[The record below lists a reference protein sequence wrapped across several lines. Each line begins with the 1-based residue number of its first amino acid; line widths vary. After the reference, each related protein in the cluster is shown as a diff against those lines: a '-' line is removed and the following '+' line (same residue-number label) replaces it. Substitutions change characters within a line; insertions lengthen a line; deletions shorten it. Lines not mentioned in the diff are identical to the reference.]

1 MSTSCVTLA
10 EVLWAKGSPLEEEEI
25 WALLYLSTVQLLE
38 DLHKDPAICVICP
51 WSVLLSAE
59 GNLFFQNN
67 ASQTEAAPFSPP
79 ELLHH
84 PSKNQHFGL
93 TKMLVYSLG
102 MTLYW
107 SADYQVPPNQSLQ
120 LSDQLH
126 TLLLTMCE
134 DLPHRRLSPE
144 SILEACE
151 AHQKES
157 ASLPAKFYIKRMVQF
172 AVGSVSETEQV
183 VTEDSTA
190 SQLNRSHVI
199 RKRLHEK
206 ILDTSTLASQMNFHQ
221 DKGPRLM
228 NYSQSTED
236 YRQLSVDYSDS
247 NSISESTSLILSNRG
262 HRRGKVP
269 ETHRSCDTTLSGSR
283 TESSYKLFI
292 NRSVSAVEEI
302 PGGTQ
307 KNSRQNLLSLGST
320 FSVST
325 KDYSAAA
332 ASQKCLF
339 HRKEKFSG
347 PEFVILSSEPPVTL
361 QLPGSIVTK
370 KGKSYLSQRD
380 LNVILLNG
388 QCLEV
393 QCDIKTKARDVF
405 NTVVAYANLVEHFY
419 FGLAYLK
426 GKEFFFLD
434 EETKLYKVAPD
445 GWNDQPKKK
454 MSIINFTLFLRI
466 KFFVNH
472 FNVIQ
477 HGLTRH
483 QFYLQLRKDILEE
496 RLYCSDETA
505 LKLGALALQAELG
518 NYASEMHGKSYFRVE
533 DYVPA
538 SRIEKMTLAYVQREL
553 AKLHR
558 MNRSLFEDEAE
569 LEFLKVTQQLPEYGV
584 LFYRVSQEKKGTEG
598 DIILGICAKGIIV
611 YENKNHTRIAS
622 LRFQWRETERISAH
636 RKKFMIE
643 SSFSGKKHTFITD
656 TAKTCKYLL
665 DLCSAQHKFNAQM
678 NSRQLRQTSS
688 EDSKF
693 VEIDKSNSAYA
704 AQREHLALIQRLSR
718 SENVL
723 YGANLENLSAGMM
736 SKSCDN
742 LSVETNNRTRHKS
755 NLGRSVSGLSQSEMH
770 INLNGKQRSYDFLSI
785 HSTQNTISAPGS
797 PAFQKEVSLSGL
809 EREIICVSLRRDPK
823 NGFGFV
829 IIGGENVGKLDL
841 GIFIASIIP
850 GGPADRAG
858 NIKPGGR
865 LISVNNISL
874 EGVSFN
880 TAVKIIQNSPDE
892 VELIISQ
899 PKDMYEEG
907 LNEEKNLSRG
917 NSTSGSEISCVDSGR
932 KKIQDCHTALPK
944 EQDTNTDELEK
955 THSWNLASKLG
966 PRIPVP
972 SADSL
977 DVEAADPSHLPS
989 PSETNSKEVYTV
1001 ELVKEDGTFGISVT
1015 GGINTSVRHGGIY
1028 VKSIIPRGPA
1038 DKDGQIRIGDRL
1050 LEVDGIS
1057 LCGITH
1063 KQAVEHLKKSGQIA
1077 KLVLERGNYQL
1088 AEPCLTAN
1096 DRKED
1101 QCAVVSVATSLTDGT
1116 KDCCFLTDDNTFEV
1130 KLTKNSGGL
1139 GFSVLQ
1145 TEGDAC
1151 EHLGGAIVRIKRL
1164 FPGQPAE
1171 ESGEIEVG
1179 DVILAV
1185 NGKPLKGLLY
1195 QDVLHLLRGAPRE
1208 VTLLLCRPPKG
1219 VLPEIELIA
1228 LTPAPSPVKDFVAEM
1243 PGSTGAGNSMDQ
1255 STSDGGSTSP
1265 DLEDCLDSPVGEDFS
1280 EPPEDDSSAYE
1291 EQEAE
1296 FQEKPIQ
1303 KLPTSRES
1311 FYKHLWKI
1319 HQEASSS
1326 EVFHS
1331 LEEEVKQNCYSP
1343 CEFGQAKS
1351 HVFNKSHDDLLNTK
1365 CMPETLSLPPIDEEY
1380 LTVSSM
1386 SVTSLPR
1393 GGSSKT
1399 VSAITATPQ
1408 PLVCGPSSS
1417 SLPAGEIHDS
1427 DNEWEDL
1434 EEPGEEKEENE
1445 DGIQE
1450 MEIFV
1455 TLTKSE
1461 NNGYGF
1467 SVVLN
1472 KMDTCLYVDEIL
1484 NDPALSDGRLRR
1496 GDRIIMVNGID
1507 VTSLPCKEV
1516 LTLLQSS
1523 PPDLHLVV
1531 GRADSDP
1538 RPSIGPDE
1546 IPEITLTKGADGQ
1559 LGPSSAVV
1567 GLLSQWHH
1575 EDCKAFKCAGL
1586 KLTGGAGSKLQGIYV
1601 LEIVPGSPASV
1612 EGSLQPRDQIVYIS
1626 GLCTEGISLDD
1637 AVRVCEAATQN
1648 VRIKATRN
1656 GNPVVPIEQDN
1667 RPPAETEK
1675 ANISLSNENLN
1686 SQDQHLLHQHEKHL
1700 EETNCDA
1707 QQNTPDSPECKDFI
1721 IKIELEKAE
1730 NGSLGFALV
1739 GGKNGRAILI
1749 KAISPDSSADLDGR
1763 LQVGDILLKVNETFV
1778 SGLPR
1783 QTVTDLLRRA
1793 QGTVQLTVCR
1803 SVALHWAYS
1812 GNQSNTASTPNTK
1825 AEPASGGKSLQAQPV
1840 FSFKEEDSN
1849 RMCNKDAER
1858 TDKSPLQGQLA
1869 RQDYQDLISN
1879 ISDRSQ
1885 KCAECESC
1893 RRENQQSES
1902 GSWNNEDD
1910 VMPHRIPV
1918 LPRNRTFA
1926 SGDELTQLINLKPSQ
1941 SGVDPRTGITGLIQ
1955 GLQLRIEN
1963 QEVLK
1968 EFMALEHVKPIDDCR
1983 TGKAPEN
1990 QNKNRYRDILPY
2002 DKTRVPL
2009 GEENG
2014 YINASY
2020 IRMNVGEEEHF
2031 YIITQGP
2038 LPSTMADFWQMV
2050 WESESDVI
2058 AMMTKEVELGQVK
2071 CHRYWPESPY
2081 DSKDLANFYLRLHN
2095 YQILEYFIIR
2105 KIEIINKQTEE
2116 KRIVSHLQF
2125 TTWPEHNTSKLAE
2138 QLVKFICYMRKAHR
2152 TGPIIA
2158 HCSTGIGRSG
2168 VLLCVEILLSHI
2180 EKDLCFNIKQIVRDL
2195 RDQRFGMIQTKD
2207 EYLFCYE
2214 VVLEV
2219 LQILRAMDSY

>member
-1 MSTSCVTLA
+1 MSSSCVTLA

-25 WALLYLSTVQLLE
+25 WALLYLSTMQLLE
-38 DLHKDPAICVICP
+38 DLHK
-51 WSVLLSAE
+51 
-59 GNLFFQNN
+59 
-67 ASQTEAAPFSPP
+67 
-79 ELLHH
+79 
-84 PSKNQHFGL
+84 
-93 TKMLVYSLG
+93 
-102 MTLYW
+102 
-107 SADYQVPPNQSLQ
+107 
-120 LSDQLH
+120 
-126 TLLLTMCE
+126 

-151 AHQKES
+151 AHQKEC
-157 ASLPAKFYIKRMVQF
+157 ASLPAKFYMKRMVQF

-183 VTEDSTA
+183 ATEESTA

-206 ILDTSTLASQMNFHQ
+206 IPDTSTLASQMNFHQ

-262 HRRGKVP
+262 QRRGRGP

-292 NRSVSAVEEI
+292 NRNI
-302 PGGTQ
+302 
-307 KNSRQNLLSLGST
+307 
-320 FSVST
+320 
-325 KDYSAAA
+325 
-332 ASQKCLF
+332 
-339 HRKEKFSG
+339 KELIADIALDFTFSG
-347 PEFVILSSEPPVTL
+347 PEFIILSSEPPVTL

-434 EETKLYKVAPD
+434 EDTKLYKVAPD

-678 NSRQLRQTSS
+678 NSRQLRQTLS

-704 AQREHLALIQRLSR
+704 AQHEHLALIQRLSR

-755 NLGRSVSGLSQSEMH
+755 NLGRSLSGLSQSGMH

-785 HSTQNTISAPGS
+785 HSTQNTTSAPGS
-797 PAFQKEVSLSGL
+797 PAIQKEVLLRGL
-809 EREIICVSLRRDPK
+809 EREIICVSLKRDPK

-880 TAVKIIQNSPDE
+880 TAVKIIQNSSDE

-917 NSTSGSEISCVDSGR
+917 NSTSGSEISCVDGGR
-932 KKIQDCHTALPK
+932 KKIQDCHTAVPK
-944 EQDTNTDELEK
+944 EQDTNIDELEK
-955 THSWNLASKLG
+955 TLSWNLASKLG

-977 DVEAADPSHLPS
+977 DIEAADSSHLPS

-1028 VKSIIPRGPA
+1028 VKSIIPSGPA
-1038 DKDGQIRIGDRL
+1038 DKNGQIKIGDRL

-1077 KLVLERGNYQL
+1077 KLVLERGNYQFS
-1088 AEPCLTAN
+1088 EPCLTAN

-1116 KDCCFLTDDNTFEV
+1116 KVCCFLTDDNTFEV

-1145 TEGDAC
+1145 MEGDAC

-1171 ESGEIEVG
+1171 ENGEIEVG

-1219 VLPEIELIA
+1219 VLPEIEQTA
-1228 LTPAPSPVKDFVAEM
+1228 LTPAPSPIKDFVAEM

-1291 EQEAE
+1291 EQVAE

-1303 KLPTSRES
+1303 KLPASRES

-1351 HVFNKSHDDLLNTK
+1351 HVFNKNHDDLLNTK
-1365 CMPETLSLPPIDEEY
+1365 CMPETLSLTPIDEEY
-1380 LTVSSM
+1380 LTASSM

-1399 VSAITATPQ
+1399 VSAASATPQ
-1408 PLVCGPSSS
+1408 PRLCGPSSS
-1417 SLPAGEIHDS
+1417 SLPARETHDS

-1434 EEPGEEKEENE
+1434 EEPEEEKEENE
-1445 DGIQE
+1445 DCIQE

-1472 KMDTCLYVDEIL
+1472 KVDTCLYVDEIL

-1507 VTSLPCKEV
+1507 VTSLPCNEV

-1538 RPSIGPDE
+1538 RPSVRPDE

-1559 LGPSSAVV
+1559 L
-1567 GLLSQWHH
+1567 
-1575 EDCKAFKCAGL
+1575 GL

-1612 EGSLQPRDQIVYIS
+1612 EGSLQPRDQIVYIC

-1648 VRIKATRN
+1648 VRIKATSLISYQLRSWTDAEIASKDLR
-1656 GNPVVPIEQDN
+1656 GMVKYERKAWPA
-1667 RPPAETEK
+1667 AETEK

-1686 SQDQHLLHQHEKHL
+1686 SQEQHLLHQHEKHL

-1707 QQNTPDSPECKDFI
+1707 QQNPPDSPECKDFI

-1783 QTVTDLLRRA
+1783 QTVTDLLRKA

-1803 SVALHWAYS
+1803 SLALHWAFS
-1812 GNQSNTASTPNTK
+1812 GNQSNTTSTPNTK
-1825 AEPASGGKSLQAQPV
+1825 AEPGGGESLQDQPV
-1840 FSFKEEDSN
+1840 FSFKREGSSQ
-1849 RMCNKDAER
+1849 MCTKDAER
-1858 TDKSPLQGQLA
+1858 TDKSLQGQLA
-1869 RQDYQDLISN
+1869 GQDYKDLISN
-1879 ISDRSQ
+1879 VSDRSQ

-1893 RRENQQSES
+1893 KRENQQSES

-1955 GLQLRIEN
+1955 GLQLQIEN

-1968 EFMALEHVKPIDDCR
+1968 EFMALEHVKPIDECR

-2002 DKTRVPL
+2002 DKTRVLL
-2009 GEENG
+2009 GEKNG

-2081 DSKDLANFYLRLHN
+2081 NSKDLANFYLRLHN
-2095 YQILEYFIIR
+2095 YQTLEYFIIR
-2105 KIEIINKQTEE
+2105 KIEIINKQ
-2116 KRIVSHLQF
+2116 
-2125 TTWPEHNTSKLAE
+2125 
-2138 QLVKFICYMRKAHR
+2138 
-2152 TGPIIA
+2152 
-2158 HCSTGIGRSG
+2158 
-2168 VLLCVEILLSHI
+2168 
-2180 EKDLCFNIKQIVRDL
+2180 FNIKQIVRDL
-2195 RDQRFGMIQTKD
+2195 RDQRFGIIQTKD

>member
-1 MSTSCVTLA
+1 MKSSKVDQILVTLHKITSLMTVALNTGDTEVSTAAGMSSSCVTLA

-25 WALLYLSTVQLLE
+25 WALLYLSTIQLLE

-67 ASQTEAAPFSPP
+67 ASQSEAAPFSPP
-79 ELLHH
+79 ELLHR

-93 TKMLVYSLG
+93 IKMLVYSLG

-126 TLLLTMCE
+126 ALLLTLCE

-157 ASLPAKFYIKRMVQF
+157 ASLPAKFYIRRMVQF
-172 AVGSVSETEQV
+172 AVGSASETEQV

-190 SQLNRSHVI
+190 SHLNRSHVI

-206 ILDTSTLASQMNFHQ
+206 ISDTSTLASQMNFHQ
-221 DKGPRLM
+221 
-228 NYSQSTED
+228 
-236 YRQLSVDYSDS
+236 
-247 NSISESTSLILSNRG
+247 
-262 HRRGKVP
+262 GKVP

-302 PGGTQ
+302 PGGAQ
-307 KNSRQNLLSLGST
+307 NSRQNLLSLGST

-325 KDYSAAA
+325 KDYSAPA

-347 PEFVILSSEPPVTL
+347 PEFIILSSEPPVTL

-693 VEIDKSNSAYA
+693 VEIEKSNSAYA
-704 AQREHLALIQRLSR
+704 AQHEHLALIQRLSR

-770 INLNGKQRSYDFLSI
+770 INLNGKQRTYDFLSI
-785 HSTQNTISAPGS
+785 HSAQNTISAPGS
-797 PAFQKEVSLSGL
+797 PAIQKEVLLSGL
-809 EREIICVSLRRDPK
+809 EREIICVSLKRDPK

-899 PKDMYEEG
+899 PKDTYEEG

-932 KKIQDCHTALPK
+932 KKIQDCHTALPR
-944 EQDTNTDELEK
+944 EQDTNIDELEK
-955 THSWNLASKLG
+955 TLSWNLASKLG

-977 DVEAADPSHLPS
+977 DIEAADSSHLPS

-1001 ELVKEDGTFGISVT
+1001 ELVKEDGTFGISIT

-1038 DKDGQIRIGDRL
+1038 DKDGQIKIGDRL

-1077 KLVLERGNYQL
+1077 RLVLERGNYQL

-1101 QCAVVSVATSLTDGT
+1101 QCAAVSVATSLTDGT

-1145 TEGDAC
+1145 MEGDTC
-1151 EHLGGAIVRIKRL
+1151 EHLGGDIVRIKRL

-1171 ESGEIEVG
+1171 ENGEIEVG

-1219 VLPEIELIA
+1219 VLPEIEQIA
-1228 LTPAPSPVKDFVAEM
+1228 LTPAPSPIKDFVAEM

-1296 FQEKPIQ
+1296 FQEKPMQ
-1303 KLPTSRES
+1303 KLPSSRES

-1365 CMPETLSLPPIDEEY
+1365 CMPETLSLTPIDEEY

-1393 GGSSKT
+1393 GGGSSMT
-1399 VSAITATPQ
+1399 VSASTATPQ
-1408 PLVCGPSSS
+1408 PCVCGPSSS
-1417 SLPAGEIHDS
+1417 SLPARETHDS

-1434 EEPGEEKEENE
+1434 EEPEEEKEENE
-1445 DGIQE
+1445 DCIQE

-1507 VTSLPCKEV
+1507 VTSLPCNEV

-1538 RPSIGPDE
+1538 HPSVRPDE

-1559 LGPSSAVV
+1559 L
-1567 GLLSQWHH
+1567 
-1575 EDCKAFKCAGL
+1575 GL

-1612 EGSLQPRDQIVYIS
+1612 EGSLQPRDQIVYIC

-1656 GNPVVPIEQDN
+1656 GNPVVPIEQ
-1667 RPPAETEK
+1667 
-1675 ANISLSNENLN
+1675 ENKK
-1686 SQDQHLLHQHEKHL
+1686 DL

-1783 QTVTDLLRRA
+1783 QTVTDLLRKA

-1812 GNQSNTASTPNTK
+1812 GSQSNRASPPNTK
-1825 AEPASGGKSLQAQPV
+1825 AEPASGGESLQAQPV
-1840 FSFKEEDSN
+1840 FSFNEEGSN
-1849 RMCNKDAER
+1849 QMCNKIREPITKFSKSVKHAE
-1858 TDKSPLQGQLA
+1858 K
-1869 RQDYQDLISN
+1869 
-1879 ISDRSQ
+1879 
-1885 KCAECESC
+1885 
-1893 RRENQQSES
+1893 
-1902 GSWNNEDD
+1902 
-1910 VMPHRIPV
+1910 
-1918 LPRNRTFA
+1918 
-1926 SGDELTQLINLKPSQ
+1926 
-1941 SGVDPRTGITGLIQ
+1941 
-1955 GLQLRIEN
+1955 
-1963 QEVLK
+1963 
-1968 EFMALEHVKPIDDCR
+1968 
-1983 TGKAPEN
+1983 
-1990 QNKNRYRDILPY
+1990 
-2002 DKTRVPL
+2002 
-2009 GEENG
+2009 
-2014 YINASY
+2014 
-2020 IRMNVGEEEHF
+2020 
-2031 YIITQGP
+2031 
-2038 LPSTMADFWQMV
+2038 
-2050 WESESDVI
+2050 
-2058 AMMTKEVELGQVK
+2058 
-2071 CHRYWPESPY
+2071 
-2081 DSKDLANFYLRLHN
+2081 
-2095 YQILEYFIIR
+2095 
-2105 KIEIINKQTEE
+2105 
-2116 KRIVSHLQF
+2116 
-2125 TTWPEHNTSKLAE
+2125 
-2138 QLVKFICYMRKAHR
+2138 
-2152 TGPIIA
+2152 
-2158 HCSTGIGRSG
+2158 
-2168 VLLCVEILLSHI
+2168 
-2180 EKDLCFNIKQIVRDL
+2180 
-2195 RDQRFGMIQTKD
+2195 
-2207 EYLFCYE
+2207 
-2214 VVLEV
+2214 
-2219 LQILRAMDSY
+2219 

>member
-1 MSTSCVTLA
+1 MSSSCVTLA

-25 WALLYLSTVQLLE
+25 WALLYLATVQLLE
-38 DLHKDPAICVICP
+38 DLHKDPAICMICP
-51 WSVLLSAE
+51 WSVLLSTE
-59 GNLFFQNN
+59 GNLSFQNN
-67 ASQTEAAPFSPP
+67 ASQVEAVPFSAP
-79 ELLHH
+79 ELLHRQ
-84 PSKNQHFGL
+84 SKNQRIGL

-126 TLLLTMCE
+126 TLLLTLCE
-134 DLPHRRLSPE
+134 DLPHKRLSPE

-151 AHQKES
+151 AYQKES
-157 ASLPAKFYIKRMVQF
+157 ASLPADVYIKKMVQF
-172 AVGSVSETEQV
+172 AVGSVSEAERV

-206 ILDTSTLASQMNFHQ
+206 ISDTSPLSSQMNFHQ
-221 DKGPRLM
+221 DKGSRLM
-228 NYSQSTED
+228 NYSRSTED

-262 HRRGKVP
+262 HRRGRVP
-269 ETHRSCDTTLSGSR
+269 QTHRSWDPTLSGSR
-283 TESSYKLFI
+283 TQSSYKLFI

-325 KDYSAAA
+325 KDYTAAA

-347 PEFVILSSEPPVTL
+347 PEFIILSSEPPVTL

-393 QCDIKTKARDVF
+393 QCDIKSKARDVF

-454 MSIINFTLFLRI
+454 TSIINFTLFLRI

-496 RLYCSDETA
+496 RLYCNDETA
-505 LKLGALALQAELG
+505 LKLGALALQAEFG
-518 NYASEMHGKSYFRVE
+518 NYVSEMHGKSYFRVE
-533 DYVPA
+533 DYIPA
-538 SRIEKMTLAYVQREL
+538 SRIEKMTLTYVQREL

-584 LFYRVSQEKKGTEG
+584 LFYRVSQEKKGAGG

-611 YENKNHTRIAS
+611 YEVKNHTRIAS

-688 EDSKF
+688 EESKF
-693 VEIDKSNSAYA
+693 VEIDKPNSAYA

-742 LSVETNNRTRHKS
+742 LSVETNNRTRDKS
-755 NLGRSVSGLSQSEMH
+755 NLGRSTSGLSQSEMH
-770 INLNGKQRSYDFLSI
+770 INLNGKQRSYDYLSI
-785 HSTQNTISAPGS
+785 HSTQNTISAPAS
-797 PAFQKEVSLSGL
+797 PAIQKEVLLSGL
-809 EREIICVSLRRDPK
+809 EREIICVSLKRDAK

-874 EGVSFN
+874 EGISFN

-932 KKIQDCHTALPK
+932 KKIQDCHTAVPK
-944 EQDTNTDELEK
+944 EQDINVDELEK
-955 THSWNLASKLG
+955 ALSWNLAPKLG

-977 DVEAADPSHLPS
+977 DVEEADSSHLPS
-989 PSETNSKEVYTV
+989 LSETNSKEIYTV

-1038 DKDGQIRIGDRL
+1038 DKDGQIKIGDRL

-1063 KQAVEHLKKSGQIA
+1063 KQAVEHLKKSCQIA

-1101 QCAVVSVATSLTDGT
+1101 QCAVVSVATSFTDGT
-1116 KDCCFLTDDNTFEV
+1116 KDYCFLTDDNTFEV

-1145 TEGDAC
+1145 MEGHDC
-1151 EHLGGAIVRIKRL
+1151 KHLGGAIVRIKRL

-1171 ESGEIEVG
+1171 ENGEIEVG
-1179 DVILAV
+1179 DIILAV
-1185 NGKPLKGLLY
+1185 NGKPIQGLLY
-1195 QDVLHLLRGAPRE
+1195 QDVLHLLRGAPPE

-1219 VLPEIELIA
+1219 VLPEIEQSA
-1228 LTPAPSPVKDFVAEM
+1228 LTPAPSPVKEFVAEM
-1243 PGSTGAGNSMDQ
+1243 PGSTEVGNSMDQ

-1265 DLEDCLDSPVGEDFS
+1265 DLEDCLDSPVAADFS
-1280 EPPEDDSSAYE
+1280 EPPEEDSSTYE

-1303 KLPTSRES
+1303 KLMTPRES
-1311 FYKHLWKI
+1311 FYKRLWKF
-1319 HQEASSS
+1319 HQEAASS

-1331 LEEEVKQNCYSP
+1331 LEEEMKQNSCSS
-1343 CEFGQAKS
+1343 CEFGWAK
-1351 HVFNKSHDDLLNTK
+1351 
-1365 CMPETLSLPPIDEEY
+1365 
-1380 LTVSSM
+1380 SSM
-1386 SVTSLPR
+1386 SVTSLSR
-1393 GGSSKT
+1393 GGSSET
-1399 VSAITATPQ
+1399 LSTTMVTPE
-1408 PLVCGPSSS
+1408 PRVCGPFSS
-1417 SLPAGEIHDS
+1417 SLPARETHDS
-1427 DNEWEDL
+1427 ENEWEDL
-1434 EEPGEEKEENE
+1434 EELDEEKEEKE
-1445 DGIQE
+1445 DYTREI
-1450 MEIFV
+1450 EIFV

-1472 KMDTCLYVDEIL
+1472 KVDTCLYVDEIL
-1484 NDPALSDGRLRR
+1484 NEPALSDGRLRR

-1507 VTSLPCKEV
+1507 VTSLPCNEA

-1538 RPSIGPDE
+1538 RPSIRPDE
-1546 IPEITLTKGADGQ
+1546 IPEITLTKGANGQ
-1559 LGPSSAVV
+1559 L
-1567 GLLSQWHH
+1567 
-1575 EDCKAFKCAGL
+1575 GL

-1612 EGSLQPRDQIVYIS
+1612 EGSLQPRDQIVYIC
-1626 GLCTEGISLDD
+1626 GLWTEGISLDD

-1648 VRIKATRN
+1648 VQIKATRN
-1656 GNPVVPIEQDN
+1656 GNPVVPIEHEN

-1675 ANISLSNENLN
+1675 ANISFSNGNLN
-1686 SQDQHLLHQHEKHL
+1686 SQEQHLLHQHEKHL
-1700 EETNCDA
+1700 EETNCGA

-1739 GGKNGRAILI
+1739 GGRNGRAILI
-1749 KAISPDSSADLDGR
+1749 KAISPDSIADLDGR

-1783 QTVTDLLRRA
+1783 QTVIDLLRKA

-1803 SVALHWAYS
+1803 SMALHWAYS
-1812 GNQSNTASTPNTK
+1812 GNQSNGIPSPPNTK
-1825 AEPASGGKSLQAQPV
+1825 AEPDSAEGSLQAQTV
-1840 FSFKEEDSN
+1840 FTFKEEEEFN
-1849 RMCNKDAER
+1849 QMCTKDPEN
-1858 TDKSPLQGQLA
+1858 THNSPLQGQTRLA
-1869 RQDYQDLISN
+1869 GQDCKDIISN

-1885 KCAECESC
+1885 KYAECEGC

-1902 GSWNNEDD
+1902 DSWNNEGDD
-1910 VMPHRIPV
+1910 TPHRISI
-1918 LPRNRTFA
+1918 LPRSRTFA
-1926 SGDELTQLINLKPSQ
+1926 SGDELTQLINFKPSLT
-1941 SGVDPRTGITGLIQ
+1941 GVGPRTGITGLIR

-1968 EFMALEHVKPIDDCR
+1968 EFMALECVKPTDDCT

-1990 QNKNRYRDILPY
+1990 QDKNRYRDILPY

-2009 GEENG
+2009 GEKNG

-2020 IRMNVGEEEHF
+2020 ITMKVGEEEHF

-2050 WESESDVI
+2050 WESESDLI
-2058 AMMTKEVELGQVK
+2058 AMMTKEVELGQVQ
-2071 CHRYWPESPY
+2071 CHRYWPEPPH
-2081 DSKDLANFYLRLHN
+2081 DAIDLANFHLRLDN
-2095 YQILEYFIIR
+2095 YQIVEYFVIR
-2105 KIEIINKQTEE
+2105 IIEIINKQTEE
-2116 KRIVSHLQF
+2116 KRTISHLQF
-2125 TTWPEHNTSKLAE
+2125 TTWPDHNTPKLAE
-2138 QLVKFICYMRKAHR
+2138 QLVKFICYMRKVHS
-2152 TGPIIA
+2152 TGPIVA

-2168 VLLCVEILLSHI
+2168 ILLCVEVLLSYI
-2180 EKDLCFNIKQIVRDL
+2180 EKDLCFSIKQIVRDL
-2195 RDQRFGMIQTKD
+2195 RNQRFGMIQTKD

-2219 LQILRAMDSY
+2219 LQNLQAMHSY

>member
-1 MSTSCVTLA
+1 
-10 EVLWAKGSPLEEEEI
+10 
-25 WALLYLSTVQLLE
+25 
-38 DLHKDPAICVICP
+38 
-51 WSVLLSAE
+51 
-59 GNLFFQNN
+59 
-67 ASQTEAAPFSPP
+67 
-79 ELLHH
+79 
-84 PSKNQHFGL
+84 
-93 TKMLVYSLG
+93 
-102 MTLYW
+102 
-107 SADYQVPPNQSLQ
+107 
-120 LSDQLH
+120 
-126 TLLLTMCE
+126 
-134 DLPHRRLSPE
+134 
-144 SILEACE
+144 
-151 AHQKES
+151 
-157 ASLPAKFYIKRMVQF
+157 MVQF
-172 AVGSVSETEQV
+172 AVGSVSEVGRV

-206 ILDTSTLASQMNFHQ
+206 ISDTSPLSSQMNFHQ
-221 DKGPRLM
+221 DKGSRLM
-228 NYSQSTED
+228 NYSRSTED
-236 YRQLSVDYSDS
+236 YRQLSVERTGDS
-247 NSISESTSLILSNRG
+247 SISESMSLILSNRG
-262 HRRGKVP
+262 HRRGRVP
-269 ETHRSCDTTLSGSR
+269 QTHRSWDPTLSGSR
-283 TESSYKLFI
+283 TQSSYKLFI

-325 KDYSAAA
+325 KDYTAAT

-347 PEFVILSSEPPVTL
+347 PEFIILSSEPPVTL

-393 QCDIKTKARDVF
+393 QCDIKSKARDVF

-454 MSIINFTLFLRI
+454 TSIINFTLFLRI

-496 RLYCSDETA
+496 RLYCNDETA

-533 DYVPA
+533 DYIPA

-584 LFYRVSQEKKGTEG
+584 LFYHVSQEKKGAGG

-611 YENKNHTRIAS
+611 YEVKNHTRIAS

-688 EDSKF
+688 EESKF
-693 VEIDKSNSAYA
+693 MEIDKSNSTYA

-742 LSVETNNRTRHKS
+742 LSVETNNRTRDKS
-755 NLGRSVSGLSQSEMH
+755 NLGRSTSGLSQSEMH
-770 INLNGKQRSYDFLSI
+770 INLNGKQRSYDYLSI

-797 PAFQKEVSLSGL
+797 PAIQKEVLLSGL
-809 EREIICVSLRRDPK
+809 EREIICVSLKRDPK

-917 NSTSGSEISCVDSGR
+917 NSTSGSEMSCVDSGR

-944 EQDTNTDELEK
+944 EQDINLDELEK
-955 THSWNLASKLG
+955 ALSWSLAPKLG

-977 DVEAADPSHLPS
+977 DVEEADSLHLPS
-989 PSETNSKEVYTV
+989 PSETNSKEIYTV

-1038 DKDGQIRIGDRL
+1038 DKDGQIKIGDRL

-1077 KLVLERGNYQL
+1077 KLVLERGNYLL

-1096 DRKED
+1096 ERKED
-1101 QCAVVSVATSLTDGT
+1101 QCAVVSVATSFTDGT
-1116 KDCCFLTDDNTFEV
+1116 KDYCFLTDGNTFEV

-1145 TEGDAC
+1145 MEGDAC

-1171 ESGEIEVG
+1171 ENGKIEVG
-1179 DVILAV
+1179 DIILAV
-1185 NGKPLKGLLY
+1185 NGKPIQGLLY
-1195 QDVLHLLRGAPRE
+1195 QDVLHLLRGSPPE

-1219 VLPEIELIA
+1219 VLPEIEQSA
-1228 LTPAPSPVKDFVAEM
+1228 LTPAPSPIKEFVAEM
-1243 PGSTGAGNSMDQ
+1243 PGSTEVGNSMDQ
-1255 STSDGGSTSP
+1255 STSDEGSTSP
-1265 DLEDCLDSPVGEDFS
+1265 DLEDCLDSPVAADFS
-1280 EPPEDDSSAYE
+1280 EPPEEDSLTYE
-1291 EQEAE
+1291 EPEAE

-1303 KLPTSRES
+1303 KLMTPRES
-1311 FYKHLWKI
+1311 FCKHLWKF
-1319 HQEASSS
+1319 HQQAASS

-1343 CEFGQAKS
+1343 CEFGWAKS
-1351 HVFNKSHDDLLNTK
+1351 HIFNKSDDDLSNTK
-1365 CMPETLSLPPIDEEY
+1365 CMPETLSLTPIDEEY
-1380 LTVSSM
+1380 LTISST
-1386 SVTSLPR
+1386 SVTSLSW
-1393 GGSSKT
+1393 GGSSET
-1399 VSAITATPQ
+1399 LSTTMVTPQ
-1408 PLVCGPSSS
+1408 LCVSGPFSS
-1417 SLPAGEIHDS
+1417 SLPARDTHDS

-1434 EEPGEEKEENE
+1434 EELEEEKEEKE
-1445 DGIQE
+1445 DCTRE

-1472 KMDTCLYVDEIL
+1472 KVDNCLYVDEIL
-1484 NDPALSDGRLRR
+1484 NEPALSDGRLRR

-1507 VTSLPCKEV
+1507 VTSLPCNEA
-1516 LTLLQSS
+1516 LTLLQKS

-1538 RPSIGPDE
+1538 HPSIRPDE
-1546 IPEITLTKGADGQ
+1546 IPEITLTKGANGQ
-1559 LGPSSAVV
+1559 L
-1567 GLLSQWHH
+1567 
-1575 EDCKAFKCAGL
+1575 GL

-1612 EGSLQPRDQIVYIS
+1612 EGSLQPRDQIVYIC
-1626 GLCTEGISLDD
+1626 GLWTEGISLDD

-1648 VRIKATRN
+1648 VQIKATRN
-1656 GNPVVPIEQDN
+1656 GNPVVPIEQEN

-1675 ANISLSNENLN
+1675 ANISFSNENLN
-1686 SQDQHLLHQHEKHL
+1686 SQEQHLLHQHEKHL
-1700 EETNCDA
+1700 EETNCSA

-1739 GGKNGRAILI
+1739 GGRNGRAILI
-1749 KAISPDSSADLDGR
+1749 KAISPDSIADLDGR

-1783 QTVTDLLRRA
+1783 QTVIDLLRKA

-1803 SVALHWAYS
+1803 SMALHWAYS
-1812 GNQSNTASTPNTK
+1812 GNQSSSIPSPPNTK
-1825 AEPASGGKSLQAQPV
+1825 AEPDSAEGSLQAQPV
-1840 FSFKEEDSN
+1840 FTCKEEEESKQMCTKDSESIHN
-1849 RMCNKDAER
+1849 
-1858 TDKSPLQGQLA
+1858 SPLQGQLA
-1869 RQDYQDLISN
+1869 GQDYKDIISN
-1879 ISDRSQ
+1879 ISGRSQ
-1885 KCAECESC
+1885 KYAECEGC
-1893 RRENQQSES
+1893 RRESQQSES
-1902 GSWNNEDD
+1902 DSWNNEDD
-1910 VMPHRIPV
+1910 DMPHKISV
-1918 LPRNRTFA
+1918 LPRSRTFA
-1926 SGDELTQLINLKPSQ
+1926 SGDELTQLINDKPSLT
-1941 SGVDPRTGITGLIQ
+1941 GVGPRTGITGLIRR
-1955 GLQLRIEN
+1955 LQLQIKN

-1968 EFMALEHVKPIDDCR
+1968 EFMALEHMKPIDDCR

-1990 QNKNRYRDILPY
+1990 QHKNRYRDILPY

-2009 GEENG
+2009 GEKNG

-2020 IRMNVGEEEHF
+2020 IRMKVGEEEHF

-2058 AMMTKEVELGQVK
+2058 AMMTKEVELGRVK
-2071 CHRYWPESPY
+2071 CHRYWPEPPH
-2081 DSKDLANFYLRLHN
+2081 DSIDLANFHLKLDS

-2105 KIEIINKQTEE
+2105 TIEMINKQTEE
-2116 KRIVSHLQF
+2116 KRIINHLQF
-2125 TTWPEHNTSKLAE
+2125 TTWPDHNTPKLAE
-2138 QLVKFICYMRKAHR
+2138 QLVKFICYMRKAHG
-2152 TGPIIA
+2152 TGPIVA

-2168 VLLCVEILLSHI
+2168 VLLCVEVLLSYI

-2219 LQILRAMDSY
+2219 LQNLQAMDSY

>member
-1 MSTSCVTLA
+1 MNSSCVTLA

-25 WALLYLSTVQLLE
+25 WALLYLSTMQLLD

-59 GNLFFQNN
+59 GNLSFQNN
-67 ASQTEAAPFSPP
+67 ASQIEAAPFSPP
-79 ELLHH
+79 ELLYR
-84 PSKNQHFGL
+84 PSKNQRFGL

-120 LSDQLH
+120 LGDQLH
-126 TLLLTMCE
+126 TVLLTLCE
-134 DLPHRRLSPE
+134 DLPHKRLSPE

-157 ASLPAKFYIKRMVQF
+157 ASLPAKFYIKKMVQF

-206 ILDTSTLASQMNFHQ
+206 ISDTSTLSSQMNLHQ
-221 DKGPRLM
+221 DKASRLM

-247 NSISESTSLILSNRG
+247 NSISESTSLILSNQG
-262 HRRGKVP
+262 HRRERVP
-269 ETHRSCDTTLSGSR
+269 ETHRSCDPTLSGSR
-283 TESSYKLFI
+283 TQSSYKLFI

-307 KNSRQNLLSLGST
+307 KSSQHNLLSLGST
-320 FSVST
+320 FSVSA

-347 PEFVILSSEPPVTL
+347 PEFIILSSEPPVTL

-518 NYASEMHGKSYFRVE
+518 NYAPEMHGKSYFRVE

-538 SRIEKMTLAYVQREL
+538 SRIEKMTLAYVQQEL

-704 AQREHLALIQRLSR
+704 AQHEHLALIQRLSR

-742 LSVETNNRTRHKS
+742 LSVETNNRTRDKS

-770 INLNGKQRSYDFLSI
+770 INLNGNQRSYDFLSI

-797 PAFQKEVSLSGL
+797 PATQKEVLLSGL
-809 EREIICVSLRRDPK
+809 EREIICVSLKRDPK

-841 GIFIASIIP
+841 GIFIASVIP

-917 NSTSGSEISCVDSGR
+917 NSTSGSEISCVGSGR

-944 EQDTNTDELEK
+944 EQDTNIDELEK
-955 THSWNLASKLG
+955 TLSWNLAPKLG

-972 SADSL
+972 SAESL
-977 DVEAADPSHLPS
+977 DVEAPDSSHLPS
-989 PSETNSKEVYTV
+989 PSEINSKEIYTV
-1001 ELVKEDGTFGISVT
+1001 DLVKEDGTFGISVT

-1028 VKSIIPRGPA
+1028 VKSIIPGGPA
-1038 DKDGQIRIGDRL
+1038 DKDGQIKIGDRL

-1077 KLVLERGNYQL
+1077 SLVLERGNYQL

-1096 DRKED
+1096 DKKED

-1116 KDCCFLTDDNTFEV
+1116 KACCFLTDDNTFEV

-1145 TEGDAC
+1145 MEGDAC

-1171 ESGEIEVG
+1171 ENGEIEVG

-1185 NGKPLKGLLY
+1185 NGKPLHGLLY

-1219 VLPEIELIA
+1219 VLPEIEQIA
-1228 LTPAPSPVKDFVAEM
+1228 LTPAPSPIKDFVAET
-1243 PGSTGAGNSMDQ
+1243 PGSTEAGNSMDQ
-1255 STSDGGSTSP
+1255 STSEGSSTSP
-1265 DLEDCLDSPVGEDFS
+1265 DLEDCLDSPLGEDFS

-1319 HQEASSS
+1319 RQEASTS

-1343 CEFGQAKS
+1343 CELGQAKS
-1351 HVFNKSHDDLLNTK
+1351 
-1365 CMPETLSLPPIDEEY
+1365 
-1380 LTVSSM
+1380 SM
-1386 SVTSLPR
+1386 SR
-1393 GGSSKT
+1393 GGSSET
-1399 VSAITATPQ
+1399 VSATTATPQ
-1408 PLVCGPSSS
+1408 PRVCGPSSS
-1417 SLPAGEIHDS
+1417 PLLARETHDS

-1434 EEPGEEKEENE
+1434 EEPEEEKEENE
-1445 DGIQE
+1445 HCTQE

-1507 VTSLPCKEV
+1507 VTSLPCNEV

-1538 RPSIGPDE
+1538 RPSSRPDE

-1559 LGPSSAVV
+1559 L
-1567 GLLSQWHH
+1567 
-1575 EDCKAFKCAGL
+1575 GL

-1601 LEIVPGSPASV
+1601 LEIVPGSPASM
-1612 EGSLQPRDQIVYIS
+1612 EGSLQPQDQIVYLC
-1626 GLCTEGISLDD
+1626 GLWTEGISLDD

-1648 VRIKATRN
+1648 VQIKATRN
-1656 GNPVVPIEQDN
+1656 GNPVVPIEQEN

-1686 SQDQHLLHQHEKHL
+1686 SQEQHLLHQHEKHL

-1707 QQNTPDSPECKDFI
+1707 QQNTPNSPECKDFI

-1783 QTVTDLLRRA
+1783 QTVTDLLRKA

-1812 GNQSNTASTPNTK
+1812 GNQSNRAATPNTK
-1825 AEPASGGKSLQAQPV
+1825 AEPASGEESLQAQPV
-1840 FSFKEEDSN
+1840 YSFKEEGYDQ
-1849 RMCNKDAER
+1849 MCNKDPEN
-1858 TDKSPLQGQLA
+1858 TDESPLRGQK
-1869 RQDYQDLISN
+1869 SN

-1910 VMPHRIPV
+1910 VVPHRIPV

-1955 GLQLRIEN
+1955 GLQLQIEN

-1968 EFMALEHVKPIDDCR
+1968 EFMALEHVKPTDDCR

-2009 GEENG
+2009 GEKNG

-2071 CHRYWPESPY
+2071 CHQYWPEPPH
-2081 DSKDLANFYLRLHN
+2081 DCKDLANFYLKLHS

-2105 KIEIINKQTEE
+2105 KIQMINKQTEE
-2116 KRIVSHLQF
+2116 KRIISHLQF
-2125 TTWPEHNTSKLAE
+2125 TTWPDHNIPKLAE

-2152 TGPIIA
+2152 TGPIVA

-2168 VLLCVEILLSHI
+2168 VLLCVEILLSYI

-2219 LQILRAMDSY
+2219 LQILRAVDSY

>member
-1 MSTSCVTLA
+1 MNSSCVTLA

-25 WALLYLSTVQLLE
+25 WALLYLSTMQLLD

-59 GNLFFQNN
+59 GNLSFQNN
-67 ASQTEAAPFSPP
+67 ASQIEAAPFSPP
-79 ELLHH
+79 ELLYR
-84 PSKNQHFGL
+84 PSKNQRFGL

-120 LSDQLH
+120 LGDQLH
-126 TLLLTMCE
+126 TVLLTLCE
-134 DLPHRRLSPE
+134 DLPHKRLSPE

-157 ASLPAKFYIKRMVQF
+157 ASLPAKFYIKKMVQF
-172 AVGSVSETEQV
+172 AVGSVS
-183 VTEDSTA
+183 
-190 SQLNRSHVI
+190 
-199 RKRLHEK
+199 
-206 ILDTSTLASQMNFHQ
+206 
-221 DKGPRLM
+221 
-228 NYSQSTED
+228 
-236 YRQLSVDYSDS
+236 
-247 NSISESTSLILSNRG
+247 
-262 HRRGKVP
+262 
-269 ETHRSCDTTLSGSR
+269 
-283 TESSYKLFI
+283 
-292 NRSVSAVEEI
+292 
-302 PGGTQ
+302 
-307 KNSRQNLLSLGST
+307 
-320 FSVST
+320 
-325 KDYSAAA
+325 
-332 ASQKCLF
+332 
-339 HRKEKFSG
+339 KFSG
-347 PEFVILSSEPPVTL
+347 PEFIILSSEPPVTL

-518 NYASEMHGKSYFRVE
+518 NYAPEMHGKSYFRVE

-665 DLCSAQHKFNAQM
+665 DLCSAQHKFNFPM
-678 NSRQLRQTSS
+678 SHLL
-688 EDSKF
+688 DSKF

-704 AQREHLALIQRLSR
+704 AQHEHLALIQRLSR

-742 LSVETNNRTRHKS
+742 LSVETNNRTRDKS
-755 NLGRSVSGLSQSEMH
+755 NLA
-770 INLNGKQRSYDFLSI
+770 
-785 HSTQNTISAPGS
+785 T
-797 PAFQKEVSLSGL
+797 QKEVLLSGL
-809 EREIICVSLRRDPK
+809 EREIICVSLKRDPK

-829 IIGGENVGKLDL
+829 IIGGENIGKLDL
-841 GIFIASIIP
+841 GIFIASVIP

-899 PKDMYEEG
+899 PKGIKANVSAG

-917 NSTSGSEISCVDSGR
+917 NSTSGSEISCVGSGR

-944 EQDTNTDELEK
+944 EQDTNIDELEK
-955 THSWNLASKLG
+955 TLSWNLAPKLG
-966 PRIPVP
+966 PRIPFLFLRQAP
-972 SADSL
+972 DS
-977 DVEAADPSHLPS
+977 SHLPS
-989 PSETNSKEVYTV
+989 PSEINSKEIYTV
-1001 ELVKEDGTFGISVT
+1001 DLVKEDGTFGISVT

-1028 VKSIIPRGPA
+1028 VKSIIPGGPA
-1038 DKDGQIRIGDRL
+1038 DKDGQIKIGDRL

-1077 KLVLERGNYQL
+1077 NLVLERGNYQL

-1096 DRKED
+1096 DKKED

-1116 KDCCFLTDDNTFEV
+1116 KACCFLTDDNTFEV

-1145 TEGDAC
+1145 MEGDAC

-1171 ESGEIEVG
+1171 ENGEIEVG

-1185 NGKPLKGLLY
+1185 NGKPLHGLLY

-1219 VLPEIELIA
+1219 VLPEIEQIA
-1228 LTPAPSPVKDFVAEM
+1228 LTPAPSPIKDFVAET
-1243 PGSTGAGNSMDQ
+1243 PGSTEAGNSMDQ
-1255 STSDGGSTSP
+1255 STSEGSSTSP
-1265 DLEDCLDSPVGEDFS
+1265 DLEDCLDSPLGEDFS

-1319 HQEASSS
+1319 HQEASTS

-1343 CEFGQAKS
+1343 CELGQAK
-1351 HVFNKSHDDLLNTK
+1351 
-1365 CMPETLSLPPIDEEY
+1365 
-1380 LTVSSM
+1380 
-1386 SVTSLPR
+1386 R
-1393 GGSSKT
+1393 
-1399 VSAITATPQ
+1399 
-1408 PLVCGPSSS
+1408 
-1417 SLPAGEIHDS
+1417 
-1427 DNEWEDL
+1427 
-1434 EEPGEEKEENE
+1434 
-1445 DGIQE
+1445 
-1450 MEIFV
+1450 
-1455 TLTKSE
+1455 
-1461 NNGYGF
+1461 
-1467 SVVLN
+1467 
-1472 KMDTCLYVDEIL
+1472 
-1484 NDPALSDGRLRR
+1484 
-1496 GDRIIMVNGID
+1496 
-1507 VTSLPCKEV
+1507 
-1516 LTLLQSS
+1516 
-1523 PPDLHLVV
+1523 
-1531 GRADSDP
+1531 
-1538 RPSIGPDE
+1538 
-1546 IPEITLTKGADGQ
+1546 
-1559 LGPSSAVV
+1559 
-1567 GLLSQWHH
+1567 
-1575 EDCKAFKCAGL
+1575 
-1586 KLTGGAGSKLQGIYV
+1586 
-1601 LEIVPGSPASV
+1601 
-1612 EGSLQPRDQIVYIS
+1612 
-1626 GLCTEGISLDD
+1626 
-1637 AVRVCEAATQN
+1637 
-1648 VRIKATRN
+1648 
-1656 GNPVVPIEQDN
+1656 
-1667 RPPAETEK
+1667 
-1675 ANISLSNENLN
+1675 
-1686 SQDQHLLHQHEKHL
+1686 
-1700 EETNCDA
+1700 
-1707 QQNTPDSPECKDFI
+1707 
-1721 IKIELEKAE
+1721 
-1730 NGSLGFALV
+1730 
-1739 GGKNGRAILI
+1739 
-1749 KAISPDSSADLDGR
+1749 
-1763 LQVGDILLKVNETFV
+1763 
-1778 SGLPR
+1778 
-1783 QTVTDLLRRA
+1783 
-1793 QGTVQLTVCR
+1793 
-1803 SVALHWAYS
+1803 
-1812 GNQSNTASTPNTK
+1812 
-1825 AEPASGGKSLQAQPV
+1825 
-1840 FSFKEEDSN
+1840 
-1849 RMCNKDAER
+1849 
-1858 TDKSPLQGQLA
+1858 
-1869 RQDYQDLISN
+1869 
-1879 ISDRSQ
+1879 
-1885 KCAECESC
+1885 
-1893 RRENQQSES
+1893 
-1902 GSWNNEDD
+1902 
-1910 VMPHRIPV
+1910 
-1918 LPRNRTFA
+1918 
-1926 SGDELTQLINLKPSQ
+1926 
-1941 SGVDPRTGITGLIQ
+1941 
-1955 GLQLRIEN
+1955 
-1963 QEVLK
+1963 
-1968 EFMALEHVKPIDDCR
+1968 
-1983 TGKAPEN
+1983 
-1990 QNKNRYRDILPY
+1990 
-2002 DKTRVPL
+2002 
-2009 GEENG
+2009 
-2014 YINASY
+2014 
-2020 IRMNVGEEEHF
+2020 
-2031 YIITQGP
+2031 
-2038 LPSTMADFWQMV
+2038 
-2050 WESESDVI
+2050 
-2058 AMMTKEVELGQVK
+2058 
-2071 CHRYWPESPY
+2071 
-2081 DSKDLANFYLRLHN
+2081 
-2095 YQILEYFIIR
+2095 
-2105 KIEIINKQTEE
+2105 
-2116 KRIVSHLQF
+2116 
-2125 TTWPEHNTSKLAE
+2125 
-2138 QLVKFICYMRKAHR
+2138 
-2152 TGPIIA
+2152 
-2158 HCSTGIGRSG
+2158 
-2168 VLLCVEILLSHI
+2168 
-2180 EKDLCFNIKQIVRDL
+2180 
-2195 RDQRFGMIQTKD
+2195 
-2207 EYLFCYE
+2207 
-2214 VVLEV
+2214 
-2219 LQILRAMDSY
+2219 

>member
-1 MSTSCVTLA
+1 M
-10 EVLWAKGSPLEEEEI
+10 
-25 WALLYLSTVQLLE
+25 
-38 DLHKDPAICVICP
+38 
-51 WSVLLSAE
+51 
-59 GNLFFQNN
+59 
-67 ASQTEAAPFSPP
+67 
-79 ELLHH
+79 
-84 PSKNQHFGL
+84 
-93 TKMLVYSLG
+93 
-102 MTLYW
+102 
-107 SADYQVPPNQSLQ
+107 
-120 LSDQLH
+120 
-126 TLLLTMCE
+126 LLLTLCE
-134 DLPHRRLSPE
+134 DLPHKRLSPE

-151 AHQKES
+151 THQKE
-157 ASLPAKFYIKRMVQF
+157 AAFLPANVYIKKMVLF
-172 AVGSVSETEQV
+172 AVGSVSEVERV
-183 VTEDSTA
+183 VNEDSTA

-206 ILDTSTLASQMNFHQ
+206 ISDSSPLYSQMNFHQ
-221 DKGPRLM
+221 DKGSRLM

-262 HRRGKVP
+262 HRRGRVP
-269 ETHRSCDTTLSGSR
+269 QTHRSWDPTLSGSR
-283 TESSYKLFI
+283 TQSSYKLFI

-302 PGGTQ
+302 PTGIQ
-307 KNSRQNLLSLGST
+307 KNSRQNLLNLGST

-325 KDYSAAA
+325 KDYTAAA
-332 ASQKCLF
+332 TSQKCLF

-393 QCDIKTKARDVF
+393 QCDIKSKARDVF

-454 MSIINFTLFLRI
+454 TSIINFTLFLRI

-472 FNVIQ
+472 FNIIQ

-496 RLYCSDETA
+496 RLYCNDETA

-518 NYASEMHGKSYFRVE
+518 NYAPEMHGKSYFRVE
-533 DYVPA
+533 DYIPA
-538 SRIEKMTLAYVQREL
+538 SRIEKMTLAHVQREL

-584 LFYRVSQEKKGTEG
+584 LFYRVSQEKKGASG

-611 YENKNHTRIAS
+611 YEVKNQTRIAS

-688 EDSKF
+688 EESKF

-704 AQREHLALIQRLSR
+704 AQHEHLALIQRLSR

-742 LSVETNNRTRHKS
+742 LSVETSNRTRHKS
-755 NLGRSVSGLSQSEMH
+755 NLGRSTSGLSQSEMH
-770 INLNGKQRSYDFLSI
+770 INLNGKQRSYDYLST
-785 HSTQNTISAPGS
+785 HSTQNTINAPGS
-797 PAFQKEVSLSGL
+797 QAIQKEVLLSGL
-809 EREIICVSLRRDPK
+809 EREIICVNLKRDPK

-865 LISVNNISL
+865 LISVNNTSL

-899 PKDMYEEG
+899 PKDICEEG

-917 NSTSGSEISCVDSGR
+917 NSTSGSEISCADNRR

-944 EQDTNTDELEK
+944 EQDRNVDALEK
-955 THSWNLASKLG
+955 ALSWSLVPNVGS
-966 PRIPVP
+966 RIQVP

-977 DVEAADPSHLPS
+977 DVEETDSSHLPS
-989 PSETNSKEVYTV
+989 PSETNSKEIYTV

-1028 VKSIIPRGPA
+1028 VKSIIPMGPA
-1038 DKDGQIRIGDRL
+1038 DKDGQIKIGDRL

-1077 KLVLERGNYQL
+1077 KLVLERGNYQS

-1101 QCAVVSVATSLTDGT
+1101 QCAVVSVATSFTDDI
-1116 KDCCFLTDDNTFEV
+1116 KDYCFLTDDNIFEV
-1130 KLTKNSGGL
+1130 KLTKNLGGL

-1145 TEGDAC
+1145 MEGDGC
-1151 EHLGGAIVRIKRL
+1151 EHLGGSIIRIKRL

-1171 ESGEIEVG
+1171 ENGEIEVG
-1179 DVILAV
+1179 DIILAV
-1185 NGKPLKGLLY
+1185 NGKPIQGLLY
-1195 QDVLHLLRGAPRE
+1195 QDVLHLLRGAPSE
-1208 VTLLLCRPPKG
+1208 VILLLCRPPKG
-1219 VLPEIELIA
+1219 VLPEIEQSA
-1228 LTPAPSPVKDFVAEM
+1228 MTPAPSPVKEFVAET
-1243 PGSTGAGNSMDQ
+1243 PGSTELGNSMDQ

-1265 DLEDCLDSPVGEDFS
+1265 DLEDCLDSPVAADFS
-1280 EPPEDDSSAYE
+1280 EPPEEDSSTYE

-1296 FQEKPIQ
+1296 LPEKPIQ
-1303 KLPTSRES
+1303 KLMTSREH
-1311 FYKHLWKI
+1311 FYKHLWQF
-1319 HQEASSS
+1319 HQEAASS

-1331 LEEEVKQNCYSP
+1331 LEEEMKENCYSP
-1343 CEFGQAKS
+1343 CEFGRAKS
-1351 HVFNKSHDDLLNTK
+1351 HIFNKSDDDLLNMK
-1365 CMPETLSLPPIDEEY
+1365 CMPEALSLTPIDEEY
-1380 LTVSSM
+1380 LVISST
-1386 SVTSLPR
+1386 SVTSLSW
-1393 GGSSKT
+1393 GGSSET
-1399 VSAITATPQ
+1399 LSTTMMTPQ
-1408 PLVCGPSSS
+1408 PHAYGPFSSS
-1417 SLPAGEIHDS
+1417 MPARETHDS

-1434 EEPGEEKEENE
+1434 EELEEEKEEKE
-1445 DGIQE
+1445 DCTKE
-1450 MEIFV
+1450 TEIFV

-1461 NNGYGF
+1461 NNSYGF

-1472 KMDTCLYVDEIL
+1472 KVDSCLFVDEIL

-1507 VTSLPCKEV
+1507 VTSLPCNQA

-1538 RPSIGPDE
+1538 RPSIRPDE
-1546 IPEITLTKGADGQ
+1546 IPEITLTKGANGQ
-1559 LGPSSAVV
+1559 L
-1567 GLLSQWHH
+1567 
-1575 EDCKAFKCAGL
+1575 
-1586 KLTGGAGSKLQGIYV
+1586 
-1601 LEIVPGSPASV
+1601 
-1612 EGSLQPRDQIVYIS
+1612 
-1626 GLCTEGISLDD
+1626 
-1637 AVRVCEAATQN
+1637 
-1648 VRIKATRN
+1648 
-1656 GNPVVPIEQDN
+1656 
-1667 RPPAETEK
+1667 
-1675 ANISLSNENLN
+1675 
-1686 SQDQHLLHQHEKHL
+1686 EKHL

-1707 QQNTPDSPECKDFI
+1707 EQNTPDSPECKDFI

-1739 GGKNGRAILI
+1739 GGRNGRAILI
-1749 KAISPDSSADLDGR
+1749 KAISPDSIADTDGR

-1783 QTVTDLLRRA
+1783 QTVTDLLRKA

-1803 SVALHWAYS
+1803 RMALHWAYS
-1812 GNQSNTASTPNTK
+1812 GNQSESIPSPPNTK
-1825 AEPASGGKSLQAQPV
+1825 AGPDSAEGSLRAQPV
-1840 FSFKEEDSN
+1840 LTFKEEESNQMCTKDLDSTHN
-1849 RMCNKDAER
+1849 LL
-1858 TDKSPLQGQLA
+1858 LQGQLSG
-1869 RQDYQDLISN
+1869 RDCKDIIGN
-1879 ISDRSQ
+1879 ISDRLQ
-1885 KCAECESC
+1885 KYAECEGC
-1893 RRENQQSES
+1893 RRETQQPVADNQ
-1902 GSWNNEDD
+1902 NDEDND
-1910 VMPHRIPV
+1910 MPYRISV
-1918 LPRNRTFA
+1918 LPRSRTFA
-1926 SGDELTQLINLKPSQ
+1926 SGDELTHLINFKTSLAGIGPT
-1941 SGVDPRTGITGLIQ
+1941 TGITGLIRD
-1955 GLQLRIEN
+1955 LHFRIET

-1968 EFMALEHVKPIDDCR
+1968 EFVALERLKPIDDCR

-1990 QNKNRYRDILPY
+1990 RDKNRYRDILPY
-2002 DKTRVPL
+2002 DRTRVPL
-2009 GEENG
+2009 GEKNG

-2020 IRMNVGEEEHF
+2020 IRMKVGEDEHF
-2031 YIITQGP
+2031 YITTQGP
-2038 LPSTMADFWQMV
+2038 LPSTVADFWQMV

-2058 AMMTKEVELGQVK
+2058 AMMTKEVELGQIR
-2071 CHRYWPESPY
+2071 CHRYWPEPPH
-2081 DSKDLANFYLRLHN
+2081 DSIDLANFHLRLDN

-2105 KIEIINKQTEE
+2105 TIEMINKQTEE
-2116 KRIVSHLQF
+2116 KRIISHLQF
-2125 TTWPEHNTSKLAE
+2125 TTWPDQNTSELPE
-2138 QLVKFICYMRKAHR
+2138 QLVKFICYMRRAHS
-2152 TGPIIA
+2152 TGPIVA

-2168 VLLCVEILLSHI
+2168 VLLAVEVLLSYI
-2180 EKDLCFNIKQIVRDL
+2180 EKDLSFNIKQIVRDL
-2195 RDQRFGMIQTKD
+2195 RHQRFGMIQTKD

-2219 LQILRAMDSY
+2219 LQNLQAMDSD

>member
-1 MSTSCVTLA
+1 MSSSCVTLA
-10 EVLWAKGSPLEEEEI
+10 EVLWAKGSSLEEEEI
-25 WALLYLSTVQLLE
+25 WALLHLSTRQLLE
-38 DLHKDPAICVICP
+38 DLH
-51 WSVLLSAE
+51 
-59 GNLFFQNN
+59 
-67 ASQTEAAPFSPP
+67 
-79 ELLHH
+79 
-84 PSKNQHFGL
+84 
-93 TKMLVYSLG
+93 
-102 MTLYW
+102 
-107 SADYQVPPNQSLQ
+107 
-120 LSDQLH
+120 
-126 TLLLTMCE
+126 
-134 DLPHRRLSPE
+134 
-144 SILEACE
+144 
-151 AHQKES
+151 
-157 ASLPAKFYIKRMVQF
+157 
-172 AVGSVSETEQV
+172 
-183 VTEDSTA
+183 
-190 SQLNRSHVI
+190 
-199 RKRLHEK
+199 
-206 ILDTSTLASQMNFHQ
+206 
-221 DKGPRLM
+221 
-228 NYSQSTED
+228 
-236 YRQLSVDYSDS
+236 
-247 NSISESTSLILSNRG
+247 RG
-262 HRRGKVP
+262 RVP

-302 PGGTQ
+302 PAGTQ
-307 KNSRQNLLSLGST
+307 RNGRQNLLSLGST

-332 ASQKCLF
+332 ASQKCFF

-434 EETKLYKVAPD
+434 EDTKLYKVAPD

-454 MSIINFTLFLRI
+454 MSIINFTLFIRI

-755 NLGRSVSGLSQSEMH
+755 NLGGSLSGLSQSEMH

-797 PAFQKEVSLSGL
+797 PATQKEVLLSGL
-809 EREIICVSLRRDPK
+809 EREIICVSLKRDPK

-944 EQDTNTDELEK
+944 EQDTNTELEK
-955 THSWNLASKLG
+955 TLPWNLASKLG

-972 SADSL
+972 SANSL
-977 DVEAADPSHLPS
+977 DIEAADSSHLPS

-1001 ELVKEDGTFGISVT
+1001 ELLKEDGTFGISVT

-1038 DKDGQIRIGDRL
+1038 DKDGQIKIGDRL

-1063 KQAVEHLKKSGQIA
+1063 KQAVEHLKKSGQ
-1077 KLVLERGNYQL
+1077 
-1088 AEPCLTAN
+1088 
-1096 DRKED
+1096 
-1101 QCAVVSVATSLTDGT
+1101 
-1116 KDCCFLTDDNTFEV
+1116 
-1130 KLTKNSGGL
+1130 
-1139 GFSVLQ
+1139 
-1145 TEGDAC
+1145 
-1151 EHLGGAIVRIKRL
+1151 
-1164 FPGQPAE
+1164 
-1171 ESGEIEVG
+1171 
-1179 DVILAV
+1179 
-1185 NGKPLKGLLY
+1185 
-1195 QDVLHLLRGAPRE
+1195 DVLHLLRGAPRE

-1219 VLPEIELIA
+1219 VLPEIEPIA
-1228 LTPAPSPVKDFVAEM
+1228 LTPAPSPIKDFVAEM

-1265 DLEDCLDSPVGEDFS
+1265 DLEDCFDSPVGEDFS

-1365 CMPETLSLPPIDEEY
+1365 CMPETLSLTPIDEEY

-1399 VSAITATPQ
+1399 VSATPQ
-1408 PLVCGPSSS
+1408 PRVCGPSSP
-1417 SLPAGEIHDS
+1417 SLPARETHDS

-1434 EEPGEEKEENE
+1434 EEPEEEKEENE
-1445 DGIQE
+1445 ECIQE

-1472 KMDTCLYVDEIL
+1472 KIDTCLYVDEIL

-1507 VTSLPCKEV
+1507 VTSLPCNEV

-1538 RPSIGPDE
+1538 RPSVRPED

-1559 LGPSSAVV
+1559 LG
-1567 GLLSQWHH
+1567 
-1575 EDCKAFKCAGL
+1575 L
-1586 KLTGGAGSKLQGIYV
+1586 KLTGGAGSTLQGIYV
-1601 LEIVPGSPASV
+1601 LDIVPGSPASV
-1612 EGSLQPRDQIVYIS
+1612 EGSLQPRDQIVYIC

-1648 VRIKATRN
+1648 VQIKATRN
-1656 GNPVVPIEQDN
+1656 GNPVVPIEQEN

-1686 SQDQHLLHQHEKHL
+1686 SQEQHLLHQHEKHL
-1700 EETNCDA
+1700 EETNCDD

-1783 QTVTDLLRRA
+1783 QTVTDLLRKA

-1803 SVALHWAYS
+1803 SLALHWAYS
-1812 GNQSNTASTPNTK
+1812 GNQSNRAPTPNTK
-1825 AEPASGGKSLQAQPV
+1825 AEPASGGESLQAQPV
-1840 FSFKEEDSN
+1840 FSFKQEGSN
-1849 RMCNKDAER
+1849 QMCNKDAER

-1869 RQDYQDLISN
+1869 GQDYKDLVSSV
-1879 ISDRSQ
+1879 SD
-1885 KCAECESC
+1885 K
-1893 RRENQQSES
+1893 
-1902 GSWNNEDD
+1902 
-1910 VMPHRIPV
+1910 
-1918 LPRNRTFA
+1918 TFA

-1955 GLQLRIEN
+1955 GLQLQIEN

-2009 GEENG
+2009 GEKNG

-2081 DSKDLANFYLRLHN
+2081 NSKELANFYLRLHN
-2095 YQILEYFIIR
+2095 YQPLEYFIIR
-2105 KIEIINKQTEE
+2105 KIEIISKQ
-2116 KRIVSHLQF
+2116 
-2125 TTWPEHNTSKLAE
+2125 
-2138 QLVKFICYMRKAHR
+2138 
-2152 TGPIIA
+2152 
-2158 HCSTGIGRSG
+2158 
-2168 VLLCVEILLSHI
+2168 
-2180 EKDLCFNIKQIVRDL
+2180 FNIKQIVRDL